1 MPQLKAIIAL
11 KQQHLLERKSKTPIQ
26 AVRALASLQK
36 RPQPVLST
44 ITHNA
49 PVVII
54 GQIKY
59 KLAQTGLLT
68 DTYDP
73 VSAALRYTQSHVD
86 AISLFTDETGYQGGL
101 DDMVLVSRAV
111 EIPVI
116 SEDYILD
123 EYQIVES
130 RAAGAS
136 ALVLSAAVAD
146 PPTLRSLVSA
156 THRNRMTAI
165 VEVRSREEL
174 EYAVSLSPYVIGLG
188 SRDSSLRSQ
197 FGLIQ
202 ELRPHVPENMRVMPM
217 PALKTLD
224 EVAAVIGLGIDAMLV
239 RETILQDPNQSA
251 RLRELARRPH
261 TPSE

>member
-11 KQQHLLERKSKTPIQ
+11 KQQRLLDRKSKTPIQ

-68 DTYDP
+68 DSYDP
-73 VSAALRYTQSHVD
+73 VSAALRYVQERVD
-86 AISLFTDETGYQGGL
+86 AVSLFTDETGYMGGL

-111 EIPVI
+111 DIPVI

-165 VEVRSREEL
+165 VEVRSRQEL
-174 EYAVSLSPYVIGLG
+174 EYAISLSPYVIGLG
-188 SRDSSLRSQ
+188 NRDSSLRSQ

-202 ELRPHVPENMRVMPM
+202 ELRSLVPDNMRVMPM
-217 PALKTLD
+217 AALKTLD
-224 EVAAVIGLGIDAMLV
+224 EVTAAIGLGIDAMLV
-239 RETILQDPNQSA
+239 RETILQDPVQSA
-251 RLRELARRPH
+251 QLHELARR
-261 TPSE
+261 TPAE